1 MGGTPDSY
9 RAFVTFVK
17 KAGASDDSG
26 TSYNVT
32 TASSTGGIVTVDR
45 TSAKPGEKVYA
56 TPASNSGYVL
66 TKILVNGESLTP
78 EGDKKRYSFT
88 MPDGDAEVT
97 AAFEPVDVILKSN
110 LSGNATCSG
119 NAEGMVTVNVK
130 PDTAYTVSS
139 ITVTDAGGKKLSV
152 SRRQSGSYIY
162 EFDIAKMT
170 KAPCT
175 VNVSF
180 KRQNEKQAVDTSK
193 ANIDEAVEELA
204 KASDNVQRS
213 IDRIKDIVKK
223 PDGSY
228 KGWDELTSAEQD
240 AVVAEVLNLVEYL
253 GDMSSAA
260 S

>member
-1 MGGTPDSY
+1 
-9 RAFVTFVK
+9 
-17 KAGASDDSG
+17 
-26 TSYNVT
+26 
-32 TASSTGGIVTVDR
+32 
-45 TSAKPGEKVYA
+45 
-56 TPASNSGYVL
+56 
-66 TKILVNGESLTP
+66 
-78 EGDKKRYSFT
+78 
-88 MPDGDAEVT
+88 
-97 AAFEPVDVILKSN
+97 
-110 LSGNATCSG
+110 
-119 NAEGMVTVNVK
+119 
-130 PDTAYTVSS
+130 
-139 ITVTDAGGKKLSV
+139 
-152 SRRQSGSYIY
+152 
-162 EFDIAKMT
+162 MT
-170 KAPCT
+170 KAQCT

-260 S
+260 PSILSSLTTLYNILSPYMTDAANAAKKDIEKATDHIHSMLDSLKAANNGVKGIVNYMNAQPDIQFAKLGDGFDVSKENFHNQLKGLSDSIKVLCDNALGYSDVINDDLRAVNDQLNVIFNLLADRMVDKIGRASCRKRV